1 VSLAL
6 KLALSPLLVA
16 QALRTRARVPRLPEA
31 VGPREGAHGQGEAR
45 LRLLLAG
52 DSSAAGVGVATQND
66 ALAGQLLPRLVERCA
81 VRMHWMLCART
92 GLTTAQTLDVLQAT
106 ELPVFDLAVVVTGV
120 NDVVD
125 QVGSRRALRARES
138 IANLLRNRVGVQH
151 VVFCPLP
158 PIHQFPALP
167 QPLRWMAGADA
178 QRHNRALREWTF
190 ERAARCGDV
199 STLELDHV
207 RLGRDNMASDGFHPG
222 APVYR
227 AVAEALA
234 GHIAQHVMPGL
245 RLDAGCPQGEPA
257 WPPKRH

>member
-1 VSLAL
+1 VVSLAL

-31 VGPREGAHGQGEAR
+31 VGARDGTHGQCTTR
-45 LRLLLAG
+45 LRVLVAG
-52 DSSAAGVGVATQND
+52 DSSAAGVGVALQEE
-66 ALAGQLLPRLVERCA
+66 ALAGQLVPLLAERCA
-81 VRMHWMLCART
+81 VAVQWMLCART
-92 GLTTAQTLDVLQAT
+92 GLTTAQMLGVLQT
-106 ELPVFDLAVVVTGV
+106 TDLPVIDLAIVVTGV

-125 QVGSRRALRARES
+125 QVGSLHAVRARDH

-178 QRHNRALREWTF
+178 LRHNRALRAWAA
-190 ERAARCGDV
+190 ERGARCGDV
-199 STLELDHV
+199 STLRLDHV
-207 RLGRDNMASDGFHPG
+207 RLNRDNMASDGFHPG
-222 APVYR
+222 RPVYR

-234 GHIAQHVMPGL
+234 EHIARDVMPRL
-245 RLDAGCPQGEPA
+245 RLDIQDEETP
-257 WPPKRH
+257 WPPRER

>member
-1 VSLAL
+1 MVSLAL

-31 VGPREGAHGQGEAR
+31 AGAREGALGRGAAR

-52 DSSAAGVGVATQND
+52 DSSAAGVGVATQDD
-66 ALAGQLLPRLVERCA
+66 ALAGQLLPLLSQRCA
-81 VRMHWMLCART
+81 VRLQWWLCART
-92 GLTTAQTLDVLQAT
+92 GLTTAQALEVLHAT
-106 ELPVFDLAVVVTGV
+106 ELAGADLAVVVTGV

-125 QVGSRRALRARES
+125 EVGSQRATRARES

-178 QRHNRALREWTF
+178 LRHNRALRTWAG

-199 STLELDHV
+199 STLALDQVH
-207 RLGRDNMASDGFHPG
+207 LNRDNMARDGFHPG
-222 APVYR
+222 KPVYR

-234 GHIAQHVMPGL
+234 EHIAQHVMPRL
-245 RLDAGCPQGEPA
+245 RLETRTNQEA
-257 WPPKRH
+257 